1 MSDNPNQPI
10 ARTGPESSGNVG
22 HFDQGGR
29 RNNQSG
35 NRNNRRRRPSQQI
48 GGEQSANH
56 SQRPAVNNS
65 GTPAHQH
72 APSAA
77 AQSAGSQVN
86 AQAGR
91 QQQNQPARQDPYQQ
105 RRNNSRPSRPIGPS
119 DTHNVSPAAKP
130 AQANVSQNVSRS
142 SEKSEQINERQ
153 ISAPRNE
160 KTESQAFGKESQAFG
175 KESQAFGNRKN
186 NANPSPR
193 TDRPREPRTWGRNIR
208 TEETHED
215 IHRENERLEKEIW
228 LEIAS
233 IHTYKLD

>member
-10 ARTGPESSGNVG
+10 ARTGPENSGNGG

-56 SQRPAVNNS
+56 SQRPAVNIP
-65 GTPAHQH
+65 GIPAHQNV
-72 APSAA
+72 PSAA
-77 AQSAGSQVN
+77 AQSTGSQVN

-91 QQQNQPARQDPYQQ
+91 QQQNQAARQDQTARQDPYQQ
-105 RRNNSRPSRPIGPS
+105 RRNSNRPSRPIGPS
-119 DTHNVSPAAKP
+119 DTRTVSPASKP
-130 AQANVSQNVSRS
+130 AQAAAPQNANRS
-142 SEKSEQINERQ
+142 GEKSEQINERQ
-153 ISAPRNE
+153 TPVARNE
-160 KTESQAFGKESQAFG
+160 KPEN
-175 KESQAFGNRKN
+175 QAFGNRKG
-186 NANPSPR
+186 NPNPPQR
-193 TDRPREPRTWGRNIR
+193 TDRAREPRTWGRNIR

>member
-10 ARTGPESSGNVG
+10 ARTGPENSGNGG

-56 SQRPAVNNS
+56 SQRPAVNNP
-65 GTPAHQH
+65 GIPAHQNV
-72 APSAA
+72 PPAA
-77 AQSAGSQVN
+77 AQSTGAQVN

-91 QQQNQPARQDPYQQ
+91 QQQNQGSRQDPYQQ
-105 RRNNSRPSRPIGPS
+105 RRNSNRPSRPIEPS
-119 DTHNVSPAAKP
+119 DTRTASPAAKP
-130 AQANVSQNVSRS
+130 AQANTPQNAYRS
-142 SEKSEQINERQ
+142 AEKSEQINERQ
-153 ISAPRNE
+153 IPVARNE
-160 KTESQAFGKESQAFG
+160 KTEN
-175 KESQAFGNRKN
+175 QAFGNRKN
-186 NANPSPR
+186 NSNPPPR
-193 TDRPREPRTWGRNIR
+193 ADRPREPRTWGRNIR

-233 IHTYKLD
+233 IHTFKLD